1 MTKINPEHEKARL
14 AARYAAMEDFELEKV
29 GRDPAALTT
38 WARSALLEEMKK
50 RGLEWKPESRTAK
63 PVDEGEILTQ
73 LGTYSDRNAAGLD
86 RDFLADAGIKTFFYE
101 EQPAAGTDSCVEPKE
116 PKEIRLLVR
125 AKDIF
130 SARQRLTEKY
140 PADLPV
146 GDQADD
152 GSPDPTNRPVVLR
165 RYRDMPTAFIEKGVL
180 DAAGIKA
187 FLQDDNVVRMDWLWP
202 NAMGG
207 IKLIVREK
215 DAEEAEAIL
224 SQKPVEEQGGTGAQG
239 A

>member
-1 MTKINPEHEKARL
+1 M
-14 AARYAAMEDFELEKV
+14 AACYAAMEDFELQKV

-38 WARSALLEEMKK
+38 WARGALLEEMKK
-50 RGLEWKPESRTAK
+50 RGLESEPEARTGK
-63 PVDEGEILTQ
+63 PVAESEILIQ
-73 LGTYSDRNAAGLD
+73 LGSYSDRNAAGLD
-86 RDFLADAGIKTFFYE
+86 RDFLAVVGIKTFFYE
-101 EQPAAGTDSCVEPKE
+101 EQPAGGTNLSVEPKE

-130 SARQRLTEKY
+130 SARQRLREKY

-146 GDQADD
+146 GDQTDD
-152 GSPDPTNRPVVLR
+152 DSSGPTNRPVVLR
-165 RYRDMPTAFIEKGVL
+165 RYRDMPAAFIEKGVL

-187 FLQDDNVVRMDWLWP
+187 FLQDDNVVRLDWLWS

-224 SQKPVEEQGGTGAQG
+224 SQKPVEEQAGTDAQG